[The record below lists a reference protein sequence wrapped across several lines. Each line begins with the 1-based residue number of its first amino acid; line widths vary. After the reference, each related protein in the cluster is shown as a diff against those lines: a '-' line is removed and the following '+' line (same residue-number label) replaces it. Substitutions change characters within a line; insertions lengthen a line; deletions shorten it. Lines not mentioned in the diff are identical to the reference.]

1 MRHEDAALQ
10 LWLAREAAAHG
21 RERRPAPATL
31 PKSRATI
38 RQRTG
43 AAVIALGEWLAGDT
57 RPRTRRVVRT
67 A

>member
-10 LWLAREAAAHG
+10 LWLATDAAAHR
-21 RERRPAPATL
+21 RERPPARVTAA
-31 PKSRATI
+31 KSGGTF

-43 AAVIALGEWLAGDT
+43 AAVIALGEWLAGDA